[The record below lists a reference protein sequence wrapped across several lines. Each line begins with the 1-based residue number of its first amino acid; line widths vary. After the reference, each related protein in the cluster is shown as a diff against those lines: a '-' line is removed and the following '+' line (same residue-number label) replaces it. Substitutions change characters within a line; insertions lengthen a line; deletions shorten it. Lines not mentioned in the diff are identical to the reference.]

1 MSTWFLMIASS
12 SLMRASFMPCSF
24 LAAWYSKFSDRSPS
38 SRAALILA
46 AICGRQTRVS
56 SSCSL
61 RTASRPSGVM
71 WTSSA
76 MESSLLSLVW
86 GPHEITAQPLISW
99 GLSYTFPAMRRLL
112 LTIAMLLMGMALVGG
127 AAAALVP
134 TSLLPLDQE
143 VGTHTSAAGA
153 VLGIGLMAAAFNP
166 SANVAWVRAGILYGF
181 VVLGFEAGA
190 YFLWREPFHIGPV
203 FFGLAFTLLLIAL
216 YPQRRKLVPSKA
228 DDRAAAPAPIQP
240 ALDERDEKAESK
252 EEKKAPDS
260 EAAAKQS

>member
-1 MSTWFLMIASS
+1 
-12 SLMRASFMPCSF
+12 
-24 LAAWYSKFSDRSPS
+24 
-38 SRAALILA
+38 
-46 AICGRQTRVS
+46 
-56 SSCSL
+56 
-61 RTASRPSGVM
+61 
-71 WTSSA
+71 
-76 MESSLLSLVW
+76 
-86 GPHEITAQPLISW
+86 
-99 GLSYTFPAMRRLL
+99 MRRLL

-166 SANVAWVRAGILYGF
+166 AANVGWVRAGILYGF

-190 YFLWREPFHIGPV
+190 YFLWREPFHLGPV

-216 YPQRRKLVPSKA
+216 YPQRRKLVPSRA
-228 DDRAAAPAPIQP
+228 DDRAAAPAPIRP

-260 EAAAKQS
+260 EPAAKQG